1 MIYFQTLYF
10 MCDQVTRWKIEDHLG
25 MERHMTVN
33 GEWPVVMGDK
43 GEELLREIE
52 RRGYIQIRNKFINTG
67 MKATK
72 GFIETIRCYLEKE
85 AEKDPLF
92 AKKIEEHP
100 EKTPEAVCNYIMAE
114 VSKAG
119 QSGWADEEIYGM
131 AKHFIDEDELQDP
144 GDKANKVSRMVIN
157 RHVDLTEEQ
166 KQAAMAK
173 AEMDF
178 KKELETKHAKE
189 EAARREKEKAAAEKR
204 KLIAEEKA
212 KKAKEMQLNLFDF

>member
-1 MIYFQTLYF
+1 
-10 MCDQVTRWKIEDHLG
+10 
-25 MERHMTVN
+25 
-33 GEWPVVMGDK
+33 
-43 GEELLREIE
+43 
-52 RRGYIQIRNKFINTG
+52 
-67 MKATK
+67 
-72 GFIETIRCYLEKE
+72 
-85 AEKDPLF
+85 
-92 AKKIEEHP
+92 
-100 EKTPEAVCNYIMAE
+100 MAE

-189 EAARREKEKAAAEKR
+189 EAARREKEKAAANKR

>member
-1 MIYFQTLYF
+1 
-10 MCDQVTRWKIEDHLG
+10 
-25 MERHMTVN
+25 
-33 GEWPVVMGDK
+33 
-43 GEELLREIE
+43 
-52 RRGYIQIRNKFINTG
+52 
-67 MKATK
+67 
-72 GFIETIRCYLEKE
+72 
-85 AEKDPLF
+85 
-92 AKKIEEHP
+92 
-100 EKTPEAVCNYIMAE
+100 
-114 VSKAG
+114 
-119 QSGWADEEIYGM
+119 M
-131 AKHFIDEDELQDP
+131 AKHFIDEDELKDP

-189 EAARREKEKAAAEKR
+189 EAARREKEKAAANKR